1 MICCQLN
8 KILSTWMLKM
18 RSGLVN
24 FIKNENRTSPEVL
37 WTCRLYVDFPSYAGE
52 CGNWTETMY
61 YASIDGHGYIQH
73 PENHENDHRGGS
85 VSGPCR
91 HLFFPPLLV
100 NVGSDGTIITIY
112 YFTLCCVFHLLWSF
126 CCVLNKNH
134 INDDST
140 KY

>member
-37 WTCRLYVDFPSYAGE
+37 WTCRLYVDFPSYAGA

-61 YASIDGHGYIQH
+61 YASIYGHGYIQH

-91 HLFFPPLLV
+91 HLFSSSISKRRKRRHHNHDLLFY
-100 NVGSDGTIITIY
+100 TM
-112 YFTLCCVFHLLWSF
+112 LCFSSIMVILLCSQ
-126 CCVLNKNH
+126 
-134 INDDST
+134 
-140 KY
+140 

>member
-52 CGNWTETMY
+52 CGNWTRRCIMHPSMDMDT
-61 YASIDGHGYIQH
+61 SNIQ
-73 PENHENDHRGGS
+73 RIMKTIIG
-85 VSGPCR
+85 VGPFR
-91 HLFFPPLLV
+91 TLSPPFFPPLLV

-112 YFTLCCVFHLLWSF
+112 YFTLCCVFHPLWLF

>member
-24 FIKNENRTSPEVL
+24 FIKNENRTSPEVP
-37 WTCRLYVDFPSYAGE
+37 WTCCLYVDFPSYAGE

-61 YASIDGHGYIQH
+61 YASTYGHGYIQH
-73 PENHENDHRGGS
+73 LENHENDHRGGS

-91 HLFFPPLLV
+91 HLFSSSISKRRKRRHRNHDLLFY
-100 NVGSDGTIITIY
+100 TM
-112 YFTLCCVFHLLWSF
+112 LCFSYIAVILLCSQ
-126 CCVLNKNH
+126 
-134 INDDST
+134 
-140 KY
+140 